1 MVSRKSKDYH
11 KATILQV
18 VPSLIAGGVERG
30 TIEIAKAIAAAAF
43 DPLVVSGGGPLVSKI
58 LDAGGKHIQMNID
71 TKNPICMFYNIY
83 KMATVSSYTFDNMS
97 RIGLDE
103 CCKSQGDLQ
112 NVNSANYMLQNYH
125 ISDCSMKNTI
135 NLATT
140 QPGIMYNGGF
150 NSNFCGTNI
159 DTNSKLLIGTIQTH
173 PRCHIDLFQRPFATV
188 PFLGR
193 GSVNPIIE
201 SQIQQGDTSVNKRS
215 VNNLSEKSYIDHH
228 IL

>member
-1 MVSRKSKDYH
+1 M
-11 KATILQV
+11 A
-18 VPSLIAGGVERG
+18 
-30 TIEIAKAIAAAAF
+30 
-43 DPLVVSGGGPLVSKI
+43 
-58 LDAGGKHIQMNID
+58 NI
-71 TKNPICMFYNIY
+71 
-83 KMATVSSYTFDNMS
+83 SSYTFDNMS

-103 CCKSQGDLQ
+103 CCKSQSDLQ

-125 ISDCSMKNTI
+125 LSDCSMKNTI

-188 PFLGR
+188 PYLGR
-193 GSVNPIIE
+193 GSVNPIME
-201 SQIQQGDTSVNKRS
+201 SQIQQGEQIVNKKS
-215 VNNLSEKSYIDHH
+215 TSNLSEKSYIKYHQTPLLPAVQEKIKNSSIESDASQGWIRGGVPSRELTRDGDYFNKHSTYQYV
-228 IL
+228 